1 MRVFENPA
9 ELLTAVGQ
17 DLGYS
22 QWHEVTQERIDTFA
36 NATGDHQW
44 IHTDPAQAARGP
56 FGSTIAHGFL
66 TLSMISMM
74 AWEISTVKNASMTI
88 NYGMNKVRFPTPT
101 PVGSKVRAHIVI
113 DDVTESAKG
122 IQVVQTVTVEI
133 QGSDKPACVA
143 QTVTLLIP

>member
-1 MRVFENPA
+1 MRVFNTPL
-9 ELLTAVGQ
+9 ELLDAVGE

-22 QWHEVTQERIDTFA
+22 QWHEVTQAQINTFA
-36 NATGDHQW
+36 EATGDHQW
-44 IHTDPAQAARGP
+44 IHTDPAQAATGP

-66 TLSMISMM
+66 TLSMISMLS
-74 AWEISTVKNASMTI
+74 WEISTINNVTMLI

-101 PVGSKVRAHIVI
+101 PVGSHVRAHIVI
-113 DDVTESAKG
+113 DDVTQSNKG

-143 QTVTLLIP
+143 QTVTLVVP

>member
-1 MRVFENPA
+1 MRTFENPA
-9 ELLTAVGQ
+9 ELLNAVGE

-22 QWHEVTQERIDTFA
+22 QWHDVTQEHIDLFA
-36 NATGDHQW
+36 QATGDHQW
-44 IHTDPAQAARGP
+44 IHTDPTRATAGP

-66 TLSMISMM
+66 TLSMVSMM
-74 AWEISTVKNASMTI
+74 SWEVSTINNVSMLI

-101 PVGSKVRAHIVI
+101 PVGSRVRAHIVI
-113 DDVTESAKG
+113 DEVTETSKG

-143 QTVTLLIP
+143 QTVTLVVP

>member
-9 ELLTAVGQ
+9 ELLAAVGE

-44 IHTDPAQAARGP
+44 IHTDPAQAANGP

-74 AWEISTVKNASMTI
+74 AWEVSTVKNASITI

-101 PVGSKVRAHIVI
+101 RVGSKVRAHIMI
-113 DDVTESAKG
+113 DEVTETAKG